1 MAIVDVFHYNGE
13 RDVLRIH
20 LSATPWVDKYIICEA
35 KTTFTRKPKELY
47 FFRDQRYFK
56 PWWPKMDYYVINDN
70 YSDEEV
76 KLAQQSPNTQ
86 GADHWTWEF
95 LQKERIL
102 KGLKACGVQDDDIVY
117 VGDVDEVPMP
127 FHRESEGMYPSKLK
141 LKVYA
146 YYLNN
151 RSDEQFWG
159 TYVAPYR
166 LFKDKILNHERL
178 RTDIRTDKEYGWH
191 FTSMGGYD
199 EVKRKL
205 ESSYTAE
212 SYYTPEVQA
221 SLRQRVESGSDY
233 IGRHFN
239 FVTDEES
246 WPDYIKENRAK
257 YKHLLKSSPD
267 STPII

>member
-1 MAIVDVFHYNGE
+1 MAIVDVFTYNGE

-20 LSATPWVDKYIICEA
+20 LSATPWVDKYIICES

-56 PWWPKMDYYVINDN
+56 QWWPKIDYYVINDN
-70 YSDEEV
+70 YSDEEL
-76 KLAQQSPNTQ
+76 KLAQQSPNTV

-95 LQKERIL
+95 LQKERIK
-102 KGLKACGVQDDDIVY
+102 KGLVSCGVQDDDQVY
-117 VGDVDEVPMP
+117 IGDVDEIPEQVSPGNSP
-127 FHRESEGMYPSKLK
+127 LKLK
-141 LKVYA
+141 LRVYA

-151 RSDEQFWG
+151 RSNEEFWG

-166 LFKDKILNHERL
+166 YIKDKILNHERS
-178 RTDIRTDKEYGWH
+178 RTDIRTEDYKGWH

-221 SLRQRVESGSDY
+221 HLKERLGSGTDY
-233 IGRHFN
+233 MGRN
-239 FVTDEES
+239 FTFTLNEAE
-246 WPDYIKENRAK
+246 WPDYIKNNRAK
-257 YKHLLKSSPD
+257 YRHLLRD
-267 STPII
+267 

>member
-1 MAIVDVFHYNGE
+1 MAIIDVFHYNGE

-56 PWWPKMDYYVINDN
+56 PWWSKIDYYVINDN

-76 KLAQQSPNTQ
+76 KLAQQSPNTK

-95 LQKERIL
+95 LQKERIK
-102 KGLKACGVQDDDIVY
+102 KGLISCGVQDDDIVY
-117 VGDVDEVPMP
+117 IGDVDEVPMQ
-127 FHRESEGMYPSKLK
+127 FHRETDAIYPSKLK

-151 RSDEQFWG
+151 RSSEEFWG

-166 LFKDKILNHERL
+166 VFKDKILNHERV
-178 RTDIRTDKEYGWH
+178 RTDIRTEKEYGWH
-191 FTSMGGYD
+191 FTNAMNLDSL
-199 EVKRKL
+199 RQKL
-205 ESSYTAE
+205 NDSYTAE
-212 SYYTPEVQA
+212 SYNTPEVQ
-221 SLRQRVESGSDY
+221 SLLKQRYEQNRDYLGRAFFFREDES
-233 IGRHFN
+233 
-239 FVTDEES
+239 E
-246 WPDYIKENRAK
+246 WPPYLIANRGK
-257 YKHLLKSSPD
+257 YKHLLKPNNGRE
-267 STPII
+267 ILG